1 LTLDLLNCTDLKTFE
16 SLIEQHERYISS
28 LIQQAPLKEILF
40 SDYKGAIKS
49 LGAWGGD
56 FFLATGNAEAMAY
69 FKSKG
74 FSTVVPFS
82 EMIL

>member
-1 LTLDLLNCTDLKTFE
+1 M
-16 SLIEQHERYISS
+16 
-28 LIQQAPLKEILF
+28 LIQKPPLKEALF
-40 SDYKGAIKS
+40 SGYEGAIKS

-56 FFLATGNAEAMAY
+56 FFLATGNAAAMDY

-74 FSTVVPFS
+74 YTTVVGYS